1 MIEFNVVLA
10 AVVPV
15 FLITG
20 AGFVLRRL
28 GWLTEEADHS
38 LLRLTINLLLPC
50 LLLDSALGN
59 PALSEWRNLLL
70 APAVR
75 RRTVGWNS
83 QLRGSS
89 RFRPMDDERRGDVHG
104 VAALQYGFV
113 QSRACFFSVTHRRLL
128 LFKPGVELALT
139 ACVLVLERTR
149 ARRDG
154 AVDQRAVG
162 LRWCGVGVEFLWRRE
177 SHPRGCPQDD

>member
-70 APAVR
+70 APQSGAGRWVGTR
-75 RRTVGWNS
+75 SCVVLHGFARWTKRVAAKFTVLRLYNTGSFNPAPASLRSHTVGCCYSN
-83 QLRGSS
+83 L
-89 RFRPMDDERRGDVHG
+89 
-104 VAALQYGFV
+104 
-113 QSRACFFSVTHRRLL
+113 
-128 LFKPGVELALT
+128 GVELALT
-139 ACVLVLERTR
+139 AGVLVLERTR
-149 ARRDG
+149 ARGDG

-162 LRWCGVGVEFLWRRE
+162 WRWCGVGVDFLWRRD